1 MLQQVFEGLIVN
13 IIKIRQHG
21 VDCCPAAAATLQS
34 QSVRSGIQKVASS
47 DKYGT
52 DFSTE
57 NPAGSQLYCFVYIM

>member
-1 MLQQVFEGLIVN
+1 MFEGLIVN
-13 IIKIRQHG
+13 IIKTRQHR
-21 VDCCPAAAATLQS
+21 VDCCPAAAAATLQS
-34 QSVRSGIQKVASS
+34 QSVRSGIQKAASS